1 MACPI
6 LEKKR
11 SGVVGLG
18 DSRGGS
24 RKDWEESSERKQCPG
39 CEIIIKII
47 TKVMRD

>member
-11 SGVVGLG
+11 SGVDGVGN
-18 DSRGGS
+18 SRDGG
-24 RKDWEESSERKQCPG
+24 RNDWEESSERKQWPG